1 MKVQLQLE
9 TEGRQELS
17 PPTSPR
23 TKLDIEIDPAG
34 FPVAYRSHV
43 VALRDNLK
51 RALVGSQKR
60 SVRQRNE
67 HGSRK
72 STLRR
77 TLWKSYLM
85 CRTTGVFS
93 EPGKIPPGVWAGLWR
108 VLSSDDAENL
118 ERMAHIK
125 YLGEDMYKAG
135 APMDLSQQL
144 LYIEATFIEG
154 DRNKAIAEWE
164 RAGSSE
170 AENLSKSKEYW
181 ELGVRMFSQIDQI
194 DRALQAAETLLQGAE
209 DPITY
214 RILIPIIQASLA
226 SKDGS
231 AVQLAWALYIRLR
244 VGMGSAIT
252 MEDYDAVTSMFLV
265 ANQPDLALAA
275 FKDMMLTG
283 DAAAAQQ
290 DSTQLYKTATGMED
304 GLSVVNVG
312 GRELNWSNSRTLSAL
327 PKKFRNKFFFGSW
340 VKKLIGEGELD
351 AAKKVF
357 DLMQDHRI
365 LPDPKHLN
373 GLIGAWFREGTEKSR
388 ILTEDMAWR
397 MIKARLDFVG
407 KRDLR
412 YKTDGPI
419 RAVETWGLEDTKSL
433 FTTPQ
438 ATIETFSILIQ
449 QYRRRQKH
457 EQMSELFDAL
467 RKAQIPPSTYFMN
480 ELLLMDTR
488 AQRKDWVWQTY
499 TSMTEKQGVRP
510 DFETYTI
517 LWQNMKKH
525 LDPVVGSKRNP
536 SPSNFTTH
544 RRLFAQ
550 MVERKS
556 ILTRKESF
564 PRELYDLIITCFSYA
579 QDQAG
584 TAVALR
590 ALQREFNMFPSEDT
604 ARTIVLQL
612 ARLGL
617 VNEHGGKPR
626 RLNLNNGITQERISN
641 VTKVLQAFKKQRT
654 EALQQQ
660 GISFE
665 KLRGDAKLEETL
677 VLLSDLLRYAAQ
689 ARNEG
694 KKYSA
699 SEASKQAA
707 QKMGVPDC
715 ASWAAQND
723 AEASM

>member
-1 MKVQLQLE
+1 MKIQLPSE
-9 TEGRQELS
+9 TEGRQQSS
-17 PPTSPR
+17 PPISLHA
-23 TKLDIEIDPAG
+23 KLDVEIDPAG
-34 FPVAYRSHV
+34 FPVAYRGHV

-60 SVRQRNE
+60 SARQRNE

-93 EPGKIPPGVWAGLWR
+93 EPGKIPPGVWSGLWR
-108 VLSSDDAENL
+108 ILSSDDPENL

-135 APMDLSQQL
+135 VPMDASQRL

-154 DRNKAIAEWE
+154 DRNQAIAEWE
-164 RAGSSE
+164 RAGGSE
-170 AENLSKSKEYW
+170 IENLSKSKEHW
-181 ELGVRMFSQIDQI
+181 ELGVRMFCQIDQI
-194 DRALQAAETLLQGAE
+194 DRALQAAETLLQSSD
-209 DPITY
+209 DPDTY
-214 RILIPIIQASLA
+214 RILIPIIQASLT
-226 SKDGS
+226 SKDES

-244 VGMGSAIT
+244 VNIGSAVT
-252 MEDYDAVTSMFLV
+252 MEDYDAVTSMFLA

-283 DAAAAQQ
+283 DAATTQQ
-290 DSTQLYKTATGMED
+290 DSTQLYKATTGMEN
-304 GLSVVNVG
+304 GLSSVNIG
-312 GRELNWSNSRTLSAL
+312 GGELNWSNSRTLSAL

-340 VKKLIGEGELD
+340 IKKLIGEGDLD

-365 LPDPKHLN
+365 LPDPKHMN
-373 GLIGAWFREGTEKSR
+373 GLIGAWFREGTEKCR
-388 ILTEDMAWR
+388 ILAEDTAWR

-407 KRDLR
+407 ERNLR
-412 YKTDGPI
+412 YQMDGPI
-419 RAVETWGLEDTKSL
+419 RVVETAGLEDNKSL
-433 FTTPQ
+433 FFTPH

-467 RKAQIPPSTYFMN
+467 RKAQISPSTYFMN
-480 ELLLMDTR
+480 ELLLIDTK

-525 LDPVVGSKRNP
+525 LDPVVGSKPNLN
-536 SPSNFTTH
+536 PSNFTTH

-550 MVERKS
+550 MVERKP
-556 ILTRKESF
+556 ILTRKESL

-590 ALQREFNMFPSEDT
+590 ALERQFNMFPREDT

-641 VTKVLQAFKKQRT
+641 VTKVLQAFKKQRV

-665 KLRGDAKLEETL
+665 KLQGDAKLEETL
-677 VLLSDLLRYAAQ
+677 VLLSDLLRYAAH
-689 ARNEG
+689 ARNDG
-694 KKYSA
+694 KEYSV

-715 ASWAAQND
+715 APWAAHNG
-723 AEASM
+723 AEA